1 MPRGGH
7 RPAEL
12 QPMPQKYEKYF
23 DGNRTVR
30 TEKMPSR
37 RWQVR
42 EMQDIHHEI
51 ARRLL
56 LGQKAPF
63 IASQVGCSAAT
74 VRNVKDSPVVQ
85 EKLEIMRGARDKDVI
100 NVAAHIQ
107 RIAPKSIQLLEEVIA
122 GTGAGADANIALRC
136 KVAESNLDRAGYGA
150 VKKFQGAVGHF
161 TSDDIAELKAE
172 AMKRISPVQA
182 SEASR
187 TSTPI

>member
-7 RPAEL
+7 RPAETKTL
-12 QPMPQKYEKYF
+12 PRQYEKYF
-23 DGNRTVR
+23 DGNRPVR

-37 RWQVR
+37 RWQVS

-56 LGQKAPF
+56 LGQKSQF
-63 IASQVGCSAAT
+63 IADSVGCSSAT

-85 EKLEIMRGARDKDVI
+85 EKLEIMRGARDRDVI
-100 NVAAHIQ
+100 NIAAHIQ
-107 RIAPKSIQLLEEVIA
+107 RIAPKSIQLLEQVIE
-122 GTGAGADANIALRC
+122 GKGPGADASIALRC

-161 TSDDIAELKAE
+161 TSDDIAELKKE
-172 AMKRISPVQA
+172 AMSRISPVQA
-182 SEASR
+182 SEASKVV
-187 TSTPI
+187 TNQ